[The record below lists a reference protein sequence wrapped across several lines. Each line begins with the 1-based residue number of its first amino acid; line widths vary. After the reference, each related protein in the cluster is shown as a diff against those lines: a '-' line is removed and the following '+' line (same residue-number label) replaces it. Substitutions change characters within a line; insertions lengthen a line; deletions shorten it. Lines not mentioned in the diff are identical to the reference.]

1 MAVSIQTIIDSK
13 YAEDV
18 QVFQFVADTTVII
31 DKFTA
36 TNVSSSSEQISINIV
51 DEGSPADSNL
61 IIDERTIAPG
71 ETYTCPELINHALQ
85 AGSGIATLAS
95 APNAITIRASGTVIT
110 G

>member
-13 YAEDV
+13 YAEDS
-18 QVFQFVADTTVII
+18 QVFQFVADSTVVI

-36 TNVSSSSEQISINIV
+36 VNVSADPEQISV
-51 DEGSPADSNL
+51 YLTDDGSPSDSSL

-85 AGSGIATLAS
+85 AGAGIATLAS
-95 APNAITIRASGTVIT
+95 MANAIVIRASGTVIT
-110 G
+110 